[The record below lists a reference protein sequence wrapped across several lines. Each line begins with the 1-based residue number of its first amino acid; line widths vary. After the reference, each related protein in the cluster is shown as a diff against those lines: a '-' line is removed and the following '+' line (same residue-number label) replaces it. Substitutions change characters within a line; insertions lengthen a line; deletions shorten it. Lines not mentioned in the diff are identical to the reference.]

1 MYYDFYCN
9 EKMLLDHYEDY
20 NVGNRTLRRLLGQSG
35 MPPDVCADTYLA
47 KMDNHEELE
56 YDRYDLIKSFEQL
69 SKERC
74 ELLHIDKIKIYEQD
88 VEYIKD
94 AVRKYPLTQKETLV
108 LFGVILMCR
117 IKQVETLDLTTKYK
131 LQQFCGCFEG
141 FKRKIWKVCV
151 DTGKW
156 YETYHEPNGIKKLCD
171 TYDLL
176 LRTKSE
182 PGPDKIGCY
191 YTYYNYELKN
201 KNVIYEYVV
210 TPRTNRLDI
219 WDVFCNVG
227 LQDIHFCKKCGTE
240 YHLNSS
246 TTLYCKKC
254 AKEIKKEQT
263 RERVKRYRNRNK

>member
-74 ELLHIDKIKIYEQD
+74 ELLQIDKIKIYEQD

-108 LFGVILMCR
+108 LFGSSR
-117 IKQVETLDLTTKYK
+117 PPNS
-131 LQQFCGCFEG
+131 
-141 FKRKIWKVCV
+141 
-151 DTGKW
+151 
-156 YETYHEPNGIKKLCD
+156 ETYGPTLIKLK
-171 TYDLL
+171 
-176 LRTKSE
+176 
-182 PGPDKIGCY
+182 
-191 YTYYNYELKN
+191 YT
-201 KNVIYEYVV
+201 
-210 TPRTNRLDI
+210 P
-219 WDVFCNVG
+219 
-227 LQDIHFCKKCGTE
+227 
-240 YHLNSS
+240 
-246 TTLYCKKC
+246 
-254 AKEIKKEQT
+254 
-263 RERVKRYRNRNK
+263 